1 MNKELKYI
9 LQMPLFLLIQIYIL
23 NEVLFASYINP
34 FIYLILLLI
43 MPFKT
48 PKWFLLFYA
57 FVIGFLIDLFSGN
70 LGMHSTACLLIALLK
85 DPVSKIT
92 IPHNIIEE
100 NDELT
105 IQKIGG
111 KSFWLFSVILIFIHH
126 LTLFVLE
133 HASFDFLILLKVVL
147 STLITSIIISVTQ
160 LFFYKV

>member
-1 MNKELKYI
+1 
-9 LQMPLFLLIQIYIL
+9 
-23 NEVLFASYINP
+23 
-34 FIYLILLLI
+34 

-57 FVIGFLIDLFSGN
+57 FTIGFLIDLFSGN
-70 LGMHSTACLLIALLK
+70 LGMHSTACLLTAVLK

-126 LTLFVLE
+126 LTLFILE
-133 HASFDFLILLKVVL
+133 HASFDLLILLKVVL
-147 STLITSIIISVTQ
+147 STLITGIIISVTQ

>member
-1 MNKELKYI
+1 MNNEIKYL
-9 LQMPLFLLIQIYIL
+9 LQLPFFLLIQIYIL

-34 FIYLILLLI
+34 FLYLIVLII

-48 PKWFLLFYA
+48 PKWYLLLYA
-57 FVIGFLIDLFSGN
+57 FSFGFLIDIFSGD
-70 LGMHSTACLLIALLK
+70 LGMHSTACLILAIFK
-85 DPVSKIT
+85 QTISKIT
-92 IPHNIIEE
+92 VPHNIIEE

-126 LTLFVLE
+126 LTLFILE
-133 HASFDFLILLKVVL
+133 HTSFDFLILLKVVL
-147 STLITSIIISVTQ
+147 STLITGLIISVTQ

>member
-1 MNKELKYI
+1 
-9 LQMPLFLLIQIYIL
+9 
-23 NEVLFASYINP
+23 
-34 FIYLILLLI
+34 

-57 FVIGFLIDLFSGN
+57 FTIGFLIDLFSGN

-126 LTLFVLE
+126 LTLFILE
-133 HASFDFLILLKVVL
+133 HTSFDFLILLKVVL

-160 LFFYKV
+160 LFFYKL